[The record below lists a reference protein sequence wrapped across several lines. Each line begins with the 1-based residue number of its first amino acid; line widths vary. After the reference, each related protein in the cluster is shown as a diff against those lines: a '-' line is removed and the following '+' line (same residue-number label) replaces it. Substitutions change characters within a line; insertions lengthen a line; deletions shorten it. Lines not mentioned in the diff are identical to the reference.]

1 VFDFLGDIL
10 GGGGDFFHPGAGSG
24 AFEGAGAAFEG
35 AGDWFASHGARGMHG
50 WSAAQFGEAEGLLGR
65 ILGGNASALDGI
77 KAFASRF
84 GHNAGPILE
93 EYLNYKAYEAFS
105 GNKSHSWQNWQKA
118 GDSAKEFAAH
128 SEVIKSHSVLRANLE
143 KYAPGS
149 ELLNKYRELGINLPD
164 DDTLKKVK
172 RTLSKLHPDKNQV
185 HGGEGLMGE
194 IYQAIDVLKNKGKTG
209 PYRDILERAK
219 NDPGLRGRIEGLFKD
234 LSGFC
239 EKAASHRAKMAK
251 LRLPFNGQKPEEM
264 NTAQRFS
271 YRIYNNLKNS
281 SPTRQGAIIFGVVT
295 GTALLGYGVMR
306 YVENKKSKSPV
317 EAKSHVEALEKQQA
331 QKSMAL

>member
-1 VFDFLGDIL
+1 MFEFFGDIL
-10 GGGGDFFHPGAGSG
+10 GGEGFHAGASSG

-35 AGDWFASHGARGMHG
+35 FADWAASHGTHG
-50 WSAAQFGEAEGLLGR
+50 WSAAHEELFARLFS
-65 ILGGNASALDGI
+65 GNASFLDGI
-77 KAFASRF
+77 EAIISRC
-84 GHNAGPILE
+84 GRNAGPILE
-93 EYLNYKAYEAFS
+93 EYLNYRAYEAFS
-105 GNKSHSWQNWQKA
+105 GSKSHSWQNWHQA

-164 DDTLKKVK
+164 EDILKKVK
-172 RTLSKLHPDKNQV
+172 RTLSKLHPDKNRV
-185 HGGEGLMGE
+185 PGGEGLMGE
-194 IYQAIDVLKNKGKTG
+194 IFQAIDVLKNKAKTD

-219 NDPGLRGRIEGLFKD
+219 NDSGLRGRIEGLFKD

-239 EKAASHRAKMAK
+239 EKAAEHRARTAK
-251 LRLPFNGQKPEEM
+251 LRLPFNGKTMEEM
-264 NTAQRFS
+264 NTGQRFS
-271 YRIYNNLKNS
+271 YRIYNNLSKS

-306 YVENKKSKSPV
+306 YMENKKSKPPV
-317 EAKSHVEALEKQQA
+317 EAKSHVEALEKKQP